1 MKNEKHTQLGGQ
13 KYMVDRTQ
21 LEDMVDKLNVVKQ
34 EFFKDK
40 EGLKVS
46 IRKDVVAV
54 ELKSILQNTDNY
66 LNLKKCTKSASSYH
80 FTT

>member
-1 MKNEKHTQLGGQ
+1 
-13 KYMVDRTQ
+13 MVDKTQ

-40 EGLKVS
+40 EELKVS

-66 LNLKKCTKSASSYH
+66 LSLKKCIQDYIDQLYKV
-80 FTT
+80 

>member
-1 MKNEKHTQLGGQ
+1 
-13 KYMVDRTQ
+13 MVDRTQ

-40 EGLKVS
+40 EELKVS

-66 LNLKKCTKSASSYH
+66 LSLKKCIQDYIDQLYKV
-80 FTT
+80 